1 MLDKNRDIIR
11 NAVREVSD
19 SITPYS
25 VSNMDN
31 VLTSQKKLMDDVI
44 AKNALLVSE
53 NSELRMHMSFM
64 PVVYRDYVRQKL
76 ADE

>member
-1 MLDKNRDIIR
+1 MESHIQTMLDKNRDIIR

-25 VSNMDN
+25 VSDMDN

-44 AKNALLVSE
+44 DVTE
-53 NSELRMHMSFM
+53 ET
-64 PVVYRDYVRQKL
+64 DG
-76 ADE
+76 